1 MKKCT
6 MGVEDQKCPANYAI
20 LVVGIKGRWLL
31 SFLYIQFCTWCNH
44 WSKREPALNIPN
56 SVIYVEYRK
65 QFLDKIIK

>member
-1 MKKCT
+1 MPSLLWELK
-6 MGVEDQKCPANYAI
+6 EDGCC
-20 LVVGIKGRWLL
+20 L
-31 SFLYIQFCTWCNH
+31 FCTYGFVLGVIFFQ